1 MGIYLNPSNDLFYN
15 DVTHSPFYIDKTML
29 IDNTNR
35 MMFGVQKHICISRPR
50 RFGKSMAANMLV
62 AYYSRGADSRE
73 LFSKLK
79 ICQTADFEKHLN
91 KYNVFYFDIRSF
103 ASKSQNIDALI
114 RLLDKKIIGE
124 LKAEFSDVEFSED
137 YSSDEMLMAV
147 YYAKK
152 NPFVFIIDE
161 WDCVFRVFR
170 SDSDGQNAY
179 LNYLRTLLK
188 DKPYVA
194 LDYATGIFPIY
205 CSLLQTT
212 SLFAK
217 PPKADAKPNGFAR
230 AYERRLLAAQPPSGN
245 RIAGHCKIVDFAIE
259 PSIKKYGEHSALNMY
274 NEYTMQTATPFS
286 EFVGFTEE
294 EVEGLCER
302 YGLSPDE
309 MKKWYNGYVTDG
321 ISVYNPQSVVS
332 VCTRGVF
339 ANYWTQT
346 ETYEALKDYICLN
359 FDGLRDKITDMIA
372 GGHIKIDTT
381 TFVNDMVN
389 FSTADDILTLLVH
402 LGYLTYDFATKE
414 AWIPN
419 YEVREQ
425 FISTVRVLKW
435 QNVTRLV
442 QASAELLNAT
452 LAGDSE
458 KVAQLIEAAHE
469 NYTSVLRYN
478 DENAL
483 ACVITLAYYAAQDD
497 YVIHRELATGKGFA
511 DIALIP
517 RKLGTR
523 PAVVIELKH
532 NNTADAA
539 IAQIKARNYPQ
550 KLMKYSG
557 EILLVGIS
565 YDDDKGHSCVIER
578 IVK

>member
-73 LFSKLK
+73 LFSRLK
-79 ICQTADFEKHLN
+79 IGQTADFEKHLN

-103 ASKSQNIDALI
+103 ASKSQNIEALI
-114 RLLDKKIIGE
+114 HLLDKKIIGE

-152 NPFVFIIDE
+152 IPFVFIIDE

-194 LDYATGIFPIY
+194 LDYATGIFPI
-205 CSLLQTT
+205 
-212 SLFAK
+212 
-217 PPKADAKPNGFAR
+217 
-230 AYERRLLAAQPPSGN
+230 
-245 RIAGHCKIVDFAIE
+245 
-259 PSIKKYGEHSALNMY
+259 KKYGEHSALNMY
-274 NEYTMQTATPFS
+274 NEYTMQTAVPFS

-302 YGLSPDE
+302 YGLSLDE

-442 QASAELLNAT
+442 QVSAELLNAT
-452 LAGDSE
+452 LASDSE
-458 KVAQLIEAAHE
+458 KVAELVEAAHE

-550 KLMKYSG
+550 KLMEYSG

>member
-1 MGIYLNPSNDLFYN
+1 
-15 DVTHSPFYIDKTML
+15 
-29 IDNTNR
+29 
-35 MMFGVQKHICISRPR
+35 
-50 RFGKSMAANMLV
+50 
-62 AYYSRGADSRE
+62 
-73 LFSKLK
+73 
-79 ICQTADFEKHLN
+79 
-91 KYNVFYFDIRSF
+91 
-103 ASKSQNIDALI
+103 
-114 RLLDKKIIGE
+114 
-124 LKAEFSDVEFSED
+124 
-137 YSSDEMLMAV
+137 
-147 YYAKK
+147 
-152 NPFVFIIDE
+152 
-161 WDCVFRVFR
+161 
-170 SDSDGQNAY
+170 
-179 LNYLRTLLK
+179 
-188 DKPYVA
+188 
-194 LDYATGIFPIY
+194 
-205 CSLLQTT
+205 
-212 SLFAK
+212 
-217 PPKADAKPNGFAR
+217 
-230 AYERRLLAAQPPSGN
+230 
-245 RIAGHCKIVDFAIE
+245 
-259 PSIKKYGEHSALNMY
+259 
-274 NEYTMQTATPFS
+274 
-286 EFVGFTEE
+286 
-294 EVEGLCER
+294 
-302 YGLSPDE
+302 

-452 LAGDSE
+452 LASDSE
-458 KVAQLIEAAHE
+458 KVAELVEAAHE

-517 RKLGTR
+517 RKLGTHL
-523 PAVVIELKH
+523 AVVIELKH

-550 KLMKYSG
+550 KLMEYSG

-565 YDDDKGHSCVIER
+565 YDDDKVHSCVIER
-578 IVK
+578 IMI